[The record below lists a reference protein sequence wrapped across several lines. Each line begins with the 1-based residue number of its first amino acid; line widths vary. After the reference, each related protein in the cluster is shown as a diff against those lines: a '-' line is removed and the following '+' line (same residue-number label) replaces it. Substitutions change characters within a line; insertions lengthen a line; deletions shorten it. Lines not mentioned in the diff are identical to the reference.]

1 MISEIFKFKI
11 MFGSLAVLAVMT
23 GCNSIQDDNNVKSAS
38 NPPAEQVKTPPKSE
52 TVKKNTSNVSVNK
65 KSNSLPFAPTYTPPQ
80 AAFDYASSIYK
91 SSKGKPTGV
100 YVCDGIVFVI
110 VNIDLKKEKLRYIK
124 GTAMLRSKVLL
135 ERKYKLPAK
144 YKLTSRLLED
154 RNYTK
159 LKHYRYALAYRE
171 KDILTLVKK

>member
-11 MFGSLAVLAVMT
+11 MIGGLTVLAVMT
-23 GCNSIQDDNNVKSAS
+23 GCNSIQDDNVKPAS
-38 NPPAEQVKTPPKSE
+38 NPPAEQVKAPQKSE
-52 TVKKNTSNVSVNK
+52 PVQKKTSTAPVYKKTVQR
-65 KSNSLPFAPTYTPPQ
+65 PFAPTFVPPE
-80 AAFDYASSIYK
+80 AAFDYAYSIYK

-100 YVCDGIVFVI
+100 FACHGIVFVI
-110 VNIDLKKEKLRYIK
+110 VNIDLKKEKLRYVK

-144 YKLTSRLLED
+144 YKLASRLLED

-159 LKHYRYALAYRE
+159 PKRYRYALAYRE
-171 KDILTLVKK
+171 KDILALVKP